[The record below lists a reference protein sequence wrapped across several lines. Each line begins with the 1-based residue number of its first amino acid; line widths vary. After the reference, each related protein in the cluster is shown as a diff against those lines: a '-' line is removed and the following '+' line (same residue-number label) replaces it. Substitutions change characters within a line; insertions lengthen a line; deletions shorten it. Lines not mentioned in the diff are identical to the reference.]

1 MHQMIGIKSIA
12 HRYNNHATLKFAD
25 WQIAEGEHW
34 LMLGGSGTGK
44 TTLLH
49 ILSGLLNPSEGK
61 VTIEGTDLYKL
72 KGTELDHYRG
82 KNIGVIFQQPH
93 LIKNLTVINN
103 IIAAQYFAGLI
114 QDKKRVLQVLESLDI
129 AHKGHSLPAELS
141 QGQMQRVAIARAVV
155 NHPKIII
162 ADEPTSSLDDNNTEA
177 VITLLEEQANRNG
190 ATLVIATHDERVKK
204 RFEKQYILNKS
215 ETISA

>member
-1 MHQMIGIKSIA
+1 MIGIKSIA

-49 ILSGLLNPSEGK
+49 ILSGLLNPSEGN

-72 KGTELDHYRG
+72 KGTELDHFRG

-93 LIKNLTVINN
+93 LIKNLSVLNN
-103 IIAAQYFAGLI
+103 IIAAQYFAGLP

-129 AHKGHSLPAELS
+129 AHKAQALPAELS

-155 NHPKIII
+155 NHPRIII

-177 VITLLEEQANRNG
+177 VITLLEEQADRNG

-204 RFEKQYILNKS
+204 RFEKQYKLNLK
-215 ETISA
+215 I